1 MIGCDLCPPS
11 PAPWLR
17 LNPSMPAPRPS
28 SLLPAPARSA
38 PTHCR
43 SPKAG
48 GQSWGVP
55 PPKPLRGVPAGGA
68 VASLG
73 CLSRDPGTHW
83 RPLSPERS
91 RRVPSRR
98 QRSRGSAA
106 RSVPQLRSR
115 AGAPL
120 PVVPPGVRR
129 HGVKC
134 TQSAWEGAVPR
145 EPDPGARPAG
155 PETRASAPRAW
166 RSLAAQKPSPGARPP
181 SASRGPPPAIS
192 APSEPRTRP
201 RD

>member
-28 SLLPAPARSA
+28 SLPAPARSA

-43 SPKAG
+43 SPKPG

-106 RSVPQLRSR
+106 GSLPQLRSR

-134 TQSAWEGAVPR
+134 TQSAREGAVPR